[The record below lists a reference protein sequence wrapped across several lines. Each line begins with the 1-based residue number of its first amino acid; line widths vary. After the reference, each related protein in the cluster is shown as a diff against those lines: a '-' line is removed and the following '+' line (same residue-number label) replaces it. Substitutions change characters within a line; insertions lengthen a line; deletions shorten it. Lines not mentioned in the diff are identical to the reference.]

1 MNKETIKSSEKGRLH
16 WVIPILEI
24 IVMVAYFAIG
34 FGGIANAFQNFDFV
48 GMFESVKT
56 AIWFLVIATVVITI
70 LCFVPIFKSK
80 ANVKIALWNII
91 WLGFTLYS
99 LM

>member
-1 MNKETIKSSEKGRLH
+1 MSTETIKSSEKGRLH

-70 LCFVPIFKSK
+70 LCFVPLFKSK
-80 ANVKIALWNII
+80 ANVKIAIWNII
-91 WLGFTLYS
+91 WLGFTIYS